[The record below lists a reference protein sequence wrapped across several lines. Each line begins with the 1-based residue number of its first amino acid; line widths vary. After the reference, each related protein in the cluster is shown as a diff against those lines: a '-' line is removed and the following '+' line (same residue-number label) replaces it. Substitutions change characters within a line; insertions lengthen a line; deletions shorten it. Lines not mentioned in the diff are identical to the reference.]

1 MALVTLP
8 CYKGFTSIAVW
19 PDPQNVSIM
28 KHIQSIIYYIH
39 SHKVTSIYGLLST
52 NPFLDKVENS
62 HVITLPFVGGCKYVA
77 YQAIDTEKVRQI
89 GLPYSNITIFLG
101 RDSHLV

>member
-8 CYKGFTSIAVW
+8 CYKGFTNFVAW

-28 KHIQSIIYYIH
+28 RNIKLGINYIN

-52 NPFLDKVENS
+52 TPFFDKVEYS

-77 YQAIDTEKVRQI
+77 YQARDTEKVRQI
-89 GLPYSNITIFLG
+89 NLPYSNKTLFLG